1 MFITLEGIE
10 GSGKT
15 TQVPHVRD
23 FLRARGID
31 CVVTREPGGTPEG
44 GKIRSILLD
53 PENRAL
59 SAKAE
64 LMLYVADRAD
74 HVEKVIAPALAA
86 GKTVVCDRYVDATV
100 AYQGFARGLG
110 AEMVE
115 AIHRLVLDDLKP
127 DLTLLFDLSP
137 EISLQRA
144 LDALRR
150 GDRSVSESR
159 FEAEARAFHERVRAG
174 YLELASKESGRY
186 RVIDAAASP
195 EQVTRSV
202 IEAVSAALDEWKP
215 SGGK

>member
-1 MFITLEGIE
+1 MPFITFEGIE

-174 YLELASKESGRY
+174 YLELASKESGR
-186 RVIDAAASP
+186 
-195 EQVTRSV
+195 
-202 IEAVSAALDEWKP
+202 
-215 SGGK
+215 